1 MNTMYSHRMEDPM
14 TTMTLR
20 MDDADAEVVRRY
32 AAFQGVSVSDLLRQA
47 VLEKIEDGQDLA
59 DLRAAVAADDGERFS
74 LSDVRGELG
83 L

>member
-1 MNTMYSHRMEDPM
+1 M

-32 AAFQGVSVSDLLRQA
+32 AAFQGISVSDLLRQA

-59 DLRAAVAADDGERFS
+59 DLRAAFAADDGGRFS
-74 LSDVRGELG
+74 LTDVRSELG

>member
-1 MNTMYSHRMEDPM
+1 M

-20 MDDADAEVVRRY
+20 MDDEDAEVVRRY

-59 DLRAAVAADDGERFS
+59 DLRAAAAADDGQRFT
-74 LSDVRGELG
+74 LADVRSELG

>member
-1 MNTMYSHRMEDPM
+1 M

-32 AAFQGVSVSDLLRQA
+32 AAFQGVSVSDLLRSA
-47 VLEKIEDGQDLA
+47 VFEKIEDGQDLA
-59 DLRAAVAADDGERFS
+59 DLRAAIAADDGERHS
-74 LSDVRGELG
+74 LADVRAELG